1 MKLIVAILRIVGQLG
16 RMLFLLW
23 MLPLVWLIT
32 SPSRYKSWPL
42 RLLCLALFVAVLVA
56 PVLGGRWLYGRLTAP
71 PVLVPVQA
79 TGNNN
84 GNTATLPV
92 LKAGSVAMEEGTI
105 VGMVNGDTIDIEING
120 QMVRVQLLGVDAPER
135 GDCYYHEAAATQNA
149 LIQSG
154 QRVRLEGDLNAP
166 NTDRFGRL
174 WRYLWLA
181 DGRMINEQLVRDGV
195 AITYKYFVESAY
207 HTRFT
212 NAEVEAQAA
221 RRGMWS
227 VDNCVASFRKTDF
240 SLQPAYSV
248 AMPTGLDLYPVSRVI
263 DGDTIEIIY
272 NGQAE
277 SVRFVGID
285 TAESGQCFAADATQR
300 VTDLLTE
307 TGNQVYL
314 EYDANQNRRDHYGR
328 LLAFLWLPDGR
339 SLQWLL
345 LTEGY
350 AMEYTFRLPYRY
362 QAQFKQAEF
371 LANLGGLG
379 LWSPTTCNGKT
390 GDFRNR
396 K

>member
-1 MKLIVAILRIVGQLG
+1 MKRIVGLLRTLAQLG
-16 RMLFLLW
+16 RLLFLLW
-23 MLPLVWLIT
+23 LLPLVWLIT

-56 PVLGGRWLYGRLTAP
+56 PVVGGRWLYGRLTAP
-71 PVLVPVQA
+71 PVLGPA
-79 TGNNN
+79 RAASNNS
-84 GNTATLPV
+84 NTATLPT
-92 LKAGSVAMEEGTI
+92 LRASSVAVEEGTI
-105 VGMVNGDTIDIEING
+105 ARVVNGDTIDIEING
-120 QMVRVQLLGVDAPER
+120 DAVRVQLLGVDAPER
-135 GDCYYHEAAATQNA
+135 GDCYYQEGAPTQNP
-149 LIQSG
+149 LMQPG
-154 QRVRLEGDLNAP
+154 QKVRLEGDLNAP

-174 WRYLWLA
+174 WRYLWLP

-207 HTRFT
+207 QTRFA
-212 NAEVEAQAA
+212 NAEAEAQAA

-227 VDNCVASFRKTDF
+227 VENCVASFRKTDF
-240 SLQPAYSV
+240 SLQLVYSV

-263 DGDTIEIIY
+263 DGDTIEVIY

-285 TAESGQCFAADATQR
+285 TAERGQCFADDATQR
-300 VTDLLTE
+300 VSDLLAE
-307 TGNQVYL
+307 NGNQVYL
-314 EYDANQNRRDHYGR
+314 ESDTSQNQRDHYGR

-345 LTEGY
+345 LAEGY
-350 AMEYTFRLPYRY
+350 AMEYTFRVPYRY

-371 LANLGGLG
+371 LAGLGGLG
-379 LWSPTTCNGKT
+379 LWSPDTCNGKT